1 MQKDADIV
9 HVYVYNNICIYE
21 DVNYPFE
28 DDVYIR
34 NCVEHHKGPCGKL
47 FTKVHQFDLILTE
60 TEIMTDVTLC
70 RLMSKH
76 QNKFRN

>member
-9 HVYVYNNICIYE
+9 HVYVYNNIYIYE

-34 NCVEHHKGPCGKL
+34 KL
-47 FTKVHQFDLILTE
+47 P
-60 TEIMTDVTLC
+60 
-70 RLMSKH
+70 
-76 QNKFRN
+76 